1 MNKLRYSTLGLILLA
16 SSSFAA
22 PYIGVG
28 FGMVNIKSAKSTVDT
43 AVKRLALGYAFNYD
57 QGESALSLIGEIG
70 VNDGV
75 SYDAGQLGRYVDNHA
90 QVHIGSGLDG
100 LVGVGW
106 RQGRFEVSL
115 LGGMRKTK
123 ISVDVESKQDTLSK
137 MQPLG
142 SLRIAYYLT
151 RTIKL
156 GLSVNHAFGKS
167 GSIYAFNPHT
177 TITTLKHAPSITTYM
192 VGLQIGLV

>member
-1 MNKLRYSTLGLILLA
+1 MKTLRYSTIGLMLLA
-16 SSSFAA
+16 SSSFAS

-28 FGMVNIKSAKSTVDT
+28 FGMVNVKSAKSTVDT
-43 AVKRLALGYAFNYD
+43 AVKRFALGYEYTFD
-57 QGESALSLIGEIG
+57 QDESALALIGEIG

-75 SYDAGQLGRYVDNHA
+75 SYDAGQLGQYADNHA

-100 LVGVGW
+100 LAGIGW
-106 RQGRFEVSL
+106 RQGRLEVSL
-115 LGGMRKTK
+115 LGGIRKTK
-123 ISVDVESKQDTLSK
+123 LSVDVESKQDTLSK

-167 GSIYAFNPHT
+167 GSIYAFDPHT
-177 TITTLKHAPSITTYM
+177 TLTTLKHVPSMTTYM
-192 VGLQIGLV
+192 IGLQIGLV